1 MTAPDQLQPCR
12 RHDWRPDDPDQP
24 TGYACA
30 DCAATAHSCTTCRR
44 PVPRIAARTCDRCI
58 SDARNC
64 VRDIRDL
71 YHRLPDVVAAIG
83 GLHAIRY
90 DRGGAGKTTRRP
102 TDTTIIGGDALVMSA
117 PGHVNQPHPLPDDLD
132 PHERAIDV
140 ALRAAEHHDP
150 PSVLAVLTGWEDQW
164 RAEQHQ
170 PAAERTSVA
179 AAAEYLVVHAAWA
192 AQHSDSW
199 GDFVEETRALRWR
212 LRILTGDDRRP
223 VKAAVPCPYC
233 AGTIVQRWRD
243 VDPERPGSGGLEDVR
258 RCTVCGLT
266 WPTEAHFRM
275 AMREAHQALPRTHPD
290 ALVTIEDAKRIYR
303 PRGVR
308 PNLLDL
314 WVHRGVLQPATDGEG
329 RPRRDERG
337 ALLYRLGD
345 IDARLGTTRTEET
358 A

>member
-24 TGYACA
+24 TAYTCA
-30 DCAATAHSCTTCRR
+30 DCPATAHPCRTCPRPLEHATT
-44 PVPRIAARTCDRCI
+44 RTCDRCI
-58 SDARNC
+58 SNARNC

-90 DRGGAGKTTRRP
+90 DRGGTGKGTG
-102 TDTTIIGGDALVMSA
+102 TDTTIIGGDALVMAA
-117 PGHVNQPHPLPDDLD
+117 PGALGPVRID
-132 PHERAIDV
+132 PALYAIE
-140 ALRAAEHHDP
+140 AKDP
-150 PSVLAVLTGWEDQW
+150 APVLTVLAGWEDAW
-164 RAEQHQ
+164 RAEQHHR
-170 PAAERTSVA
+170 AAERTSVA

-192 AQHSDSW
+192 AQHSDTW
-199 GDFVEETRALRWR
+199 EEFVEETRALRWR

-223 VKAAVPCPYC
+223 VKAGVPCPYC
-233 AGTIVQRWRD
+233 SGTIVQHWTTD
-243 VDPERPGSGGLEDVR
+243 GLSDVR
-258 RCTVCGLT
+258 RCDTCGLT
-266 WPTEAHFRM
+266 WASEAHFRM
-275 AMREAHQALPRTHPD
+275 ALREAHQALPHTHPD
-290 ALVTIEDAKRIYR
+290 ALVTIDDAKRIYK

-314 WVHRGVLQPATDGEG
+314 WVHRGTITPVLDDEG
-329 RPRRDERG
+329 RARRDERG

-345 IDARLGTTRTEET
+345 IDARLGANRTEET